1 LPKSVQE
8 DVRKHSTLQSFGS
21 APTFNRDTKL
31 SLLTQDGMPKIDLTK
46 LSEKKSSSTVDIMN
60 SPKPAT
66 PKTPSSEAS
75 DFASK
80 IKEFKGIIRV
90 LEKEK
95 KELKEKLDKNV
106 GSPSSPRV
114 FEFHKILTE
123 FKSEVKTIKE
133 NIKQS
138 NEVVSDLKSKLS
150 ILENE
155 KKGCQTYRYSNDF

>member
-1 LPKSVQE
+1 M
-8 DVRKHSTLQSFGS
+8 
-21 APTFNRDTKL
+21 

-46 LSEKKSSSTVDIMN
+46 LSEKKSSSTVDILS
-60 SPKPAT
+60 SPKQAT

-80 IKEFKGIIRV
+80 IKEYKGIIRG

-95 KELKEKLDKNV
+95 KELKEKLDKN
-106 GSPSSPRV
+106 GTPSSPRV

-123 FKSEVKTIKE
+123 FKSEVKAIKE

-138 NEVVSDLKSKLS
+138 NDVVSDLKSKLS

-155 KKGCQTYRYSNDF
+155 KKGCQSYR